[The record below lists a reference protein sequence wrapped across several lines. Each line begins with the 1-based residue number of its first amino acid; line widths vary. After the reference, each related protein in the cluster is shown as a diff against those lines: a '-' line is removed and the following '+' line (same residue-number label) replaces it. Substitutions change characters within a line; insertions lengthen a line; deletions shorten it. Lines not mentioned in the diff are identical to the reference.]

1 MSRTNFCP
9 KGNLLGILCN
19 AYTIAQ
25 CTIVHCY
32 ICSIQTPSKP
42 APRGKGRRGKAS
54 LASTSAS
61 TLSSTVEEDSS
72 KTEAEPQKGR
82 VRRATRQSRLVDKY
96 ELSVKLISI
105 DLKPFLQLSSKTDH
119 STIDG
124 SPTSGTSAGFDLKD
138 NFSLIQPSIFLLILS
153 GTGGR

>member
-96 ELSVKLISI
+96 ELFVKLITI
-105 DLKPFLQLSSKTDH
+105 DLKPFLSSPPRRITRQ
-119 STIDG
+119 STVHQPVAPVQVSI
-124 SPTSGTSAGFDLKD
+124 LK
-138 NFSLIQPSIFLLILS
+138 ITFLCFNRRS
-153 GTGGR
+153 FC

>member
-1 MSRTNFCP
+1 MQEEDGRRMSRTNFCP

-19 AYTIAQ
+19 S
-25 CTIVHCY
+25 CTNVHCY

-96 ELSVKLISI
+96 ELFVKLITI
-105 DLKPFLQLSSKTDH
+105 DLKPFLSSPPRRITRQ
-119 STIDG
+119 STVH
-124 SPTSGTSAGFDLKD
+124 
-138 NFSLIQPSIFLLILS
+138 QPVAPVQVSI
-153 GTGGR
+153 